1 MLKVIKRQNLRF
13 QSQQICYRKEKNM
26 RYFIVD
32 DDRASRKMLST
43 IINESELG
51 SVIGEAS
58 NGQDAIPQILAIQP
72 DFVLIDLL
80 MPKLDGITTIEKL
93 RENFY
98 DGHFIMI
105 SQVVNKDMVAQ
116 SYEKGI
122 EFFIHK
128 PINKIE
134 VETVLRKTEEQYR
147 LKNSILAIRQSLS
160 HFAEDKKHVKKTSRD
175 HVQSILNDMGI
186 VGEVGSEDI
195 TNIIELLLM
204 DKYKISPLPPLKELY
219 EKVASLTKSTADD
232 IVKESKAIEQ
242 RIRRTI
248 LAAMINLANLGIVD
262 YTNSEFEYYAPRYFD
277 FTEIRSLM
285 RQIED
290 NDQRKAKVNIKKF
303 IQVLFAE
310 IISKVD

>member
-1 MLKVIKRQNLRF
+1 
-13 QSQQICYRKEKNM
+13 M

-93 RENFY
+93 RENLY
-98 DGHFIMI
+98 EGHFIMI
-105 SQVVNKDMVAQ
+105 SQVVNKEMVAQ

-285 RQIED
+285 RQIEE
-290 NDQRKAKVNIKKF
+290 NNQRKAKVNIKKF

>member
-1 MLKVIKRQNLRF
+1 
-13 QSQQICYRKEKNM
+13 M

-93 RENFY
+93 RENLY

-105 SQVVNKDMVAQ
+105 SQVVNKEMVAQ

-219 EKVASLTKSTADD
+219 EKVASLTKSTTDD